1 MYRKNRRQAR
11 SVSNTPFQIY
21 LILITYP
28 YSVGV
33 YVGAGVRNEAPES
46 NGAGNLLMN
55 MALRGTT
62 TRSKTELAAEI
73 ENMGAQYAGKV
84 DKE

>member
-1 MYRKNRRQAR
+1 
-11 SVSNTPFQIY
+11 
-21 LILITYP
+21 
-28 YSVGV
+28 
-33 YVGAGVRNEAPES
+33 VRNEAPES